1 MPVAT
6 LGEQEMQFEDGRLQE
21 MLFRYR
27 ARNYPD
33 SLIGEEMERWEEFRS
48 QRLMHPKKG
57 WRSLEAFAGELQRL
71 AADPELTPER
81 RHILEDLH
89 LYGESLIPYM

>member
-1 MPVAT
+1 VDT
-6 LGEQEMQFEDGRLQE
+6 LAEQEVRFEDARLPE

-33 SLIGEEMERWEEFRS
+33 TLIGEEMERWEQFRTE
-48 QRLMHPKKG
+48 RLMQPKKG
-57 WRSLEAFAGELQRL
+57 WRSLEAFGRELQRL
-71 AADPELTPER
+71 ASDPEMTPR
-81 RHILEDLH
+81 KQQVLEDLH